1 MKQKKKFAETENLI
15 LFQDC
20 KKKRKLKLKL
30 HIKVMIVLI
39 D

>member
-20 KKKRKLKLKL
+20 KKKKE
-30 HIKVMIVLI
+30 IKIKI
-39 D
+39 TY